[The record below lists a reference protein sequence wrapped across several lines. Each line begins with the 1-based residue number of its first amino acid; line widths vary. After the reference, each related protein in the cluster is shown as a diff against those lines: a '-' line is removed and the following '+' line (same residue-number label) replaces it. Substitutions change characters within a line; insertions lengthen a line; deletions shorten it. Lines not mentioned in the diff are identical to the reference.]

1 MMAAE
6 PTKAARRGRVA
17 AGKDDA
23 VAKEMYV
30 LTRFVEVY
38 CDRKHATDGGALCP
52 ECRELIEYAAGRLR
66 ACPYDPK
73 PKCKECKTHCYAPE
87 RRQRIREV
95 MKFSGMHFVKRGR
108 VDWLVK
114 YFLA

>member
-1 MMAAE
+1 MSAE
-6 PTKAARRGRVA
+6 PTKASRRGRAA

-23 VAKEMYV
+23 VAKDLYV

-38 CDRKHATDGGALCP
+38 CDRKHATAGGALCP
-52 ECRELIEYAAGRLR
+52 ECRELLEYAAGRLH

-114 YFLA
+114 YFLS